1 MYLFIFFQNLIFGGI
16 FAMFILQIMIVD
28 AYVETADVETVNV
41 ESVVAD
47 VAYIRKNIVEKI

>member
-1 MYLFIFFQNLIFGGI
+1 
-16 FAMFILQIMIVD
+16 MFILQIMIVD